1 MKKKYSYRYEW
12 ASNKGLCVPIL
23 RVHHLTTYAY
33 RTPVGFGQ
41 HRLMFRPRDSYD
53 QRLIQARLDISP
65 HPSDLFWIH
74 DVFGNCLVVAEF
86 DEPAEQLRFETD
98 IVLDHTPQLS
108 PHFRMDRQA
117 RTWPFAYED
126 EDLPDLA
133 PCMKRQ
139 YPDDGATETWARKF
153 INPNG
158 QTDTALLLE
167 TLTHAI
173 HSDFKYNRRSNPGTQ
188 TPEMTLYS
196 LSGTCRDFALLMI
209 EAARALGFAA
219 RFVTGYI
226 YSPSRDTGEHL
237 GGGATHAWAQIFLPG
252 AGWVEFDPTNGI
264 IGNRD
269 LIRVGVTRDP
279 RQAIPLWGTH
289 TGTRHDSLGMTVQ
302 VNVTTAA
309 PSVTPEP
316 ASLPNAN

>member
-1 MKKKYSYRYEW
+1 MT
-12 ASNKGLCVPIL
+12 IL

-33 RTPVGFGQ
+33 RQPVGFGQ

-53 QRLIQARLDISP
+53 QRLLDATLNISP
-65 HPSDLFWIH
+65 LPSDLFWVH
-74 DVFGNCLVVAEF
+74 DVFGNCLAVAEF
-86 DEPAEQLRFETD
+86 DQAADQLRFETD
-98 IVLDHTPQLS
+98 ILLDHTPQLG
-108 PHFRMDRQA
+108 PHFRMDADA
-117 RTWPFAYED
+117 RTWPFSYDE

-133 PCMKRQ
+133 PCLKRQ

-153 INPNG
+153 INPAG
-158 QTDTALLLE
+158 KTDTAMLLE
-167 TLTHAI
+167 TLTYAI
-173 HSDFKYNRRSNPGTQ
+173 KAEFKYNRRSNPGTQ

-226 YSPSRDTGEHL
+226 YSPARDTGENL

-279 RQAIPLWGTH
+279 RQALPLWGTH
-289 TGTRHDSLGMTVQ
+289 TGTRHDYLGMTVQ
-302 VNVTTAA
+302 VNVTT
-309 PSVTPEP
+309 SDTP
-316 ASLPNAN
+316 LPPIL